1 MEIMSETPI
10 NMAQLK
16 EELAKIKKR
25 DKELNFRATKT
36 EEYLNQFVTL
46 KNPNE
51 LVEKL
56 TKLDIPRLKENH
68 INKIVDTLPATVK
81 DLKVILHGYTL
92 TVNNENLKKIADTV
106 NSFIEKK

>member
-106 NSFIEKK
+106 NSFI

>member
-81 DLKVILHGYTL
+81 DLKVILHG
-92 TVNNENLKKIADTV
+92 NLKKIADTV

>member
-1 MEIMSETPI
+1 MSETPI